1 MGRKRAKYVDND
13 TVSDVFRYLLNKSG
27 KTIIQISTDTKIPL
41 SSLYSI
47 SSRKSQSV
55 NIRNL
60 KKLADYFGEDLSI
73 FCGLINYTPPLKLT
87 TEQQMVLDDYS
98 TLTTAAQIEVID
110 LLKRLRENPENIARL
125 IP

>member
-98 TLTTAAQIEVID
+98 TLTTAAQIEVIG

>member
-87 TEQQMVLDDYS
+87 TEQQMVLDEYS